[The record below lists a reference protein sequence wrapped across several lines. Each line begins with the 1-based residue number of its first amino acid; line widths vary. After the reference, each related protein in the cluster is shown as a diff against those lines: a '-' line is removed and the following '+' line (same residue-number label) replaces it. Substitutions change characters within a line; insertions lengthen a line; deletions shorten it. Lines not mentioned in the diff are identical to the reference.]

1 MIKDGRY
8 VFVEQLG
15 KGSQG
20 TVWKTV
26 DKLTRENRAI
36 KKIRKRFMKY
46 EDCLNIGEV
55 KCLVKLGSH
64 PNILCLHD
72 VILEGTMLYLVFEL
86 IDCKLFK
93 LKLSGRGRRFSEDQA
108 CKFCFQILKGLEH
121 MHNQGY
127 CHHDL
132 KPENLLVRRGDVV
145 KIVDF
150 GSATNCWKY

>member
-20 TVWKTV
+20 TIWKTV

-36 KKIRKRFMKY
+36 KKICKRFMKY
-46 EDCLNIGEV
+46 EDCLNIAEV

-64 PNILCLHD
+64 PNIIFLHD

-86 IDCKLFK
+86 MDCELFK
-93 LKLSGRGRRFSEDQA
+93 LKLSGRGCQF
-108 CKFCFQILKGLEH
+108 
-121 MHNQGY
+121 
-127 CHHDL
+127 
-132 KPENLLVRRGDVV
+132 
-145 KIVDF
+145 
-150 GSATNCWKY
+150 